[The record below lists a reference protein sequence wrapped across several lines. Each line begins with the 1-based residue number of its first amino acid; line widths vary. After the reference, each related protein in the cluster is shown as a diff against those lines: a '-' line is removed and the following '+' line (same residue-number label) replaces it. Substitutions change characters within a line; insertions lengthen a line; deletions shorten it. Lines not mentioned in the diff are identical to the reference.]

1 MGCRIVAAWMVVL
14 CACLVPA
21 HGAPT
26 SELESIMA
34 RLTDGDSGIR
44 RVAMIDLARTGD
56 PRLEAFFEAY
66 RTRALYSLA
75 GRIVFCDEL
84 IQDADD
90 NDLAPLSDPLSR
102 EPLLKDGQ
110 PLVIPVDDLKEI
122 GRKRKDRRLA
132 SQMKHLVRL
141 SSVDPKLRFSAAKK
155 CAEPVVLAATNQ
167 LTKLSQTDPELKI
180 RRIATES
187 MLLIQ
192 ASGLVPGQALQ
203 DKLAAVKALG
213 ERKSLRSASRLSEE
227 LALLEAATGADAAPE
242 SIIVYKT
249 SLRQIANHQTFVDSC
264 SNVLQGLSLGS
275 VLILMALGLAITFGL
290 MGVINMAHGELLM
303 LGAYATYEMQRLFVW
318 LIETGRLE
326 QGAYDW
332 YYVAAFPVAFLT
344 AAVAGGLIELL
355 VVRHLYRRPLESLL
369 ATWGVGLI
377 LIQAV
382 RIRYGDNIGVNAPEW
397 ARGSVEILQDVQ
409 VPFARIFIIVLCIVC
424 VLVIYALMNHTT
436 LGLRIRATMQGR
448 DMARSLGVNARRID
462 LYTFAFGAGLAGI
475 AGYAVT
481 LISGVTP
488 DMGQQV
494 YIVDSF
500 LVVVT
505 GGLGELIGV
514 IYAGLG
520 IGVLT
525 KAVEPIT
532 GTIWAKILLLIAVV
546 IFIRFRPTGLIAPK
560 GRLSD
565 V

>member
-1 MGCRIVAAWMVVL
+1 VVL

-332 YYVAAFPVAFLT
+332 YYVAAFPVAF
-344 AAVAGGLIELL
+344 
-355 VVRHLYRRPLESLL
+355 
-369 ATWGVGLI
+369 
-377 LIQAV
+377 
-382 RIRYGDNIGVNAPEW
+382 
-397 ARGSVEILQDVQ
+397 
-409 VPFARIFIIVLCIVC
+409 
-424 VLVIYALMNHTT
+424 
-436 LGLRIRATMQGR
+436 
-448 DMARSLGVNARRID
+448 
-462 LYTFAFGAGLAGI
+462 
-475 AGYAVT
+475 
-481 LISGVTP
+481 
-488 DMGQQV
+488 
-494 YIVDSF
+494 
-500 LVVVT
+500 
-505 GGLGELIGV
+505 
-514 IYAGLG
+514 
-520 IGVLT
+520 
-525 KAVEPIT
+525 
-532 GTIWAKILLLIAVV
+532 
-546 IFIRFRPTGLIAPK
+546 
-560 GRLSD
+560 
-565 V
+565 